1 MPELSPKRAEFAE
14 LSAAILNRG
23 GSFRFKARGSSMY
36 PFIRDG
42 DIVTIQ
48 PVEAAALKVGDVV
61 FYSTARGRLS
71 AHRVVGR
78 EVQRGQVVLATRGD
92 AASGPDERVQAE
104 QVLGRVVSVQRGRK
118 IIRLDGG
125 FWRLAAL
132 LWIRLS
138 PLGFLLFRLAGAVKR
153 AALWLLRRL
162 QALKPYRVLARKVIG
177 TRVRYRIATAGDA
190 SDLSRLYGYERF
202 PEQED
207 PVRTFAGQLESL
219 EGCGYPLIAR
229 VGGRIAG
236 AAFIGW
242 FPENEALYPDRWIFG
257 MLVRTRYRGAG
268 IGEGLVRTALEKA
281 LEEGA
286 TRMNLLVFEQ
296 NRAAVKLYRK
306 MGFRPASIPG
316 LNDQLEEEVRRG
328 ERRRIIMSRP
338 VGPSLVSQDD

>member
-1 MPELSPKRAEFAE
+1 MRGVSLKRDEFAK
-14 LSAAILNRG
+14 LSAEILGRRN
-23 GSFRFKARGSSMY
+23 SLRFKARGSSMY

-42 DIVTIQ
+42 DILTIQ

-61 FYSTARGRLS
+61 FYSTARGRLA

-78 EVQRGQVVLATRGD
+78 EVQRGKVVLATRGD

-104 QVLGRVVSVQRGRK
+104 QVLGRVVSVRRGQE
-118 IIRLDGG
+118 IIRLDQG

-132 LWIRLS
+132 LWIGLS
-138 PLGFLLFRLAGAVKR
+138 PLGSLFFRLAAAVKR

-162 QALKPYRVLARKVIG
+162 QALKRYRVLARKVIG

-202 PEQED
+202 PELED
-207 PVRTFAGQLESL
+207 PLGTFAGQLESL
-219 EGCGYPLIAR
+219 EGCGYTLIAHI
-229 VGGRIAG
+229 GGRIAG
-236 AAFIGW
+236 SAVVTR
-242 FPENEALYPDRWIFG
+242 FPENEALYPDWWLFG

-268 IGEGLVRTALEKA
+268 IGEGLVRTVLEKA
-281 LEEGA
+281 VEEGA
-286 TRMNLLVFEQ
+286 TRMNLLVFKQ
-296 NRAAVKLYRK
+296 NRAAVNLYRK

-316 LNDQLEEEVRRG
+316 LNGQLEEEVRRG